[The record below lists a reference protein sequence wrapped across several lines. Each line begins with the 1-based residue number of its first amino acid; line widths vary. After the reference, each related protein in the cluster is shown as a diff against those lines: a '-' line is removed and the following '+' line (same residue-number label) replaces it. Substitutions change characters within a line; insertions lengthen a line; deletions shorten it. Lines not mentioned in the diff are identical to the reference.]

1 MVVGAPVVVGAG
13 ASVVVAPLLG
23 SRHWHTVQKLSHQ
36 PKSLLQ
42 QAPPSQ
48 LQSALLFSSSHNVSV
63 AHWGYPHPVGGGGAA
78 VVGGGAVVGPAGVPP
93 HALG

>member
-1 MVVGAPVVVGAG
+1 M
-13 ASVVVAPLLG
+13 
-23 SRHWHTVQKLSHQ
+23 SHP

-48 LQSALLFSSSHNVSV
+48 LQSALLFSSSH
-63 AHWGYPHPVGGGGAA
+63 HWSLAQLGDPHPVGGGGAA
-78 VVGGGAVVGPAGVPP
+78 VVGGGAVVGPGGVPP